1 MAAAQGVPMSSHDA
15 GGKAFSDAWHR
26 VATVRV
32 ALRTSVRAHRQTFR
46 GRAWFMLRDTLSSD
60 WFRVSAEAWAF
71 LGQLT
76 LERTVDEAWQQAL
89 QADPEHA
96 LTQEEVVQ
104 LLGQLNLSNLLLF
117 DQHSTEGTLFERY
130 RKRRQGELKSLLMG
144 FMSIRVPLLD
154 PDRLLQRLLPLIRVL
169 FSAPVAVAYGLLLA
183 LGGKTLLDHADELAG
198 QGAGLLAPGNVGL
211 LYLGVL
217 LSKVIHEFGHAAA
230 CKRFGGEV
238 HKMGVMLLLGAPLPY
253 VDASASWGFRRPAE
267 RMLVGAAGV
276 VAELAVAA
284 VAALVWAHTAP
295 GTLNALAFDVIFVAS
310 VSTLVFN
317 LNPLLRFDGYHIL
330 TDLVGMPNLFQRSRE
345 QLRHLGERWLL
356 RLPETQPVAQT
367 RAEGALLALY
377 GVASLAYWLVLM
389 VTMIFFVA
397 DQYLDLGIALAWL
410 LGFMVLG
417 VPLFKF
423 VRYLAADP
431 RLRHARA
438 RAIAITLA
446 LGAATAVLLGA
457 VPLPDRVRATG
468 VLEAQSF
475 RQLHSESGGFVV
487 EMRATPGTQVQAG
500 QVLMRL
506 DNPELLASLRH
517 AQEQRAQLVAQQ
529 VRAAA
534 LAVADLAALERQ
546 IQAADEEIAELE
558 RQYRALE
565 VVAPIAGLWSAPEL
579 ETGSGRW
586 VARGAALGTIVGG
599 GGWRVVAV
607 LPQVSTH
614 LFDDEVRQLEIKLI
628 GQEEI
633 TLVAQRVEVLPFDQ
647 GQLPSAALGF
657 AGGGDIAV
665 SPTDPHGL
673 TTAEPIFRIHAALP
687 NVLPEA
693 PALLHGRLGQVRITL
708 GARPL
713 ARQWER
719 GLRQFLQRRYRV

>member
-1 MAAAQGVPMSSHDA
+1 MSAGDA
-15 GGKAFSDAWHR
+15 SGKAFSDAWHR

-32 ALRTSVRAHRQTFR
+32 ALRTSVRAHRQVFR
-46 GRAWFMLRDTLSSD
+46 DRAWFMLRDTLSSD
-60 WFRVSAEAWAF
+60 WFRVSADAWAF
-71 LGQLT
+71 LGRLS

-89 QADPEHA
+89 QDDPERA

-104 LLGQLNLSNLLLF
+104 LLGQLNLSNLLVF

-130 RKRRQGELKSLLMG
+130 RKRRRGELKALLMG
-144 FMSIRVPLLD
+144 FMSIRIPLLD
-154 PDRLLQRLLPLIRVL
+154 PDRLLQRALPLIRAL
-169 FSAPVAVAYGLLLA
+169 FSAPVAVAYVLLLA

-211 LYLGVL
+211 LYIGVL

-253 VDASASWGFRRPAE
+253 VDASASWGFRRRRE

-330 TDLVGMPNLFQRSRE
+330 TDLIGMPNLFQRSRE
-345 QLRHLGERWLL
+345 QLRHLAERWLL
-356 RLPETQPVAQT
+356 RLPSTQPVADS

-377 GVASLAYWLVLM
+377 GVASIGYWLVLM
-389 VTMIFFVA
+389 ATMIFFVA

-410 LGFMVLG
+410 LGFMVLV
-417 VPLFKF
+417 VPLYKL
-423 VRYLAADP
+423 VRYLAVNP
-431 RLRHARA
+431 RLNHVRGRTLG
-438 RAIAITLA
+438 IAAA
-446 LGAATAVLLGA
+446 LVAGAVVLLGL

-468 VLEAQSF
+468 VLEARDF
-475 RQLHSESGGFVV
+475 RKLHSEAGGFVA

-506 DNPELLASLRH
+506 DNPELRAALRG

-529 VRAAA
+529 VRAVA
-534 LAVADLAALERQ
+534 LATADLAALERQ
-546 IQAADEEIAELE
+546 IQAADEEVAELE
-558 RQYRALE
+558 RQCEALE

-586 VARGAALGTIVGG
+586 VARGAALGTVVGG

-614 LFDDEVRQLEIKLI
+614 LFDDQVRELEIRLT

-633 TLVAQRVEVLPFDQ
+633 NLVAQSVEVLPFDQ

-665 SPTDPHGL
+665 SPSDPHGL
-673 TTAEPIFRIHAALP
+673 TTAEPIFRIHATLPDALA
-687 NVLPEA
+687 ER
-693 PALLHGRLGQVRITL
+693 PALLHGRLGQVRITMR
-708 GARPL
+708 ARPL
-713 ARQWER
+713 AQQWER
-719 GLRQFLQRRYRV
+719 SVRQFLQRRYRV